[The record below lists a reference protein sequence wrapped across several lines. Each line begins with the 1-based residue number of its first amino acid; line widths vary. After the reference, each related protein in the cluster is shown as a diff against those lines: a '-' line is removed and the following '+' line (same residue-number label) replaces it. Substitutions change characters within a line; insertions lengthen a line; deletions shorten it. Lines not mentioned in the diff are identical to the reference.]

1 LALFGL
7 FNAKT
12 NAYEASARARRGAF
26 RLSAIVIGLIAIG
39 LVVFIYYRVAR
50 PAEGRWAKMV
60 ERLEESQERLSSMFD
75 FHPDAI
81 ALIDANSR
89 IVRANA
95 ELERL
100 TLYRSDELIGAPID
114 TLAPAQDAIEH
125 AGLATPLFSETSLR
139 FDAALRAKTG
149 AAVMV
154 RVDTVPMRT
163 GGELEGVYV
172 IARDV
177 THERELEF
185 REGVQRERLRS
196 LSRIASVH
204 ASSVDRQI
212 SETLQ
217 FAVRA
222 LEMQGAGV
230 SRVYDDEVKIIHSVG
245 DGLQAGYSFPFA
257 ESYTRHI
264 FGTSKMISFWNYD
277 SNEWEEDPA
286 QTRFG
291 WGAMII
297 TTAFAD
303 GVPVGALGFMSRK
316 ERRRPFEEADLDFVR
331 VVAAMIGASLAREQ
345 REDELEEIA
354 YVDAVTRLPNR
365 RYAMDQLRLAIA
377 RAERSGERIVAY
389 FIDLDG
395 FKAINDEFGHAV
407 GDDFLAITAA
417 RLRAVLREGDILAR
431 VGGDE
436 FLALQS
442 GAATV
447 DGEALRLGERLIQAA
462 SERAIFDGRS
472 VSVGASV
479 GIAAYPNDAKTAEE
493 LLERADQAMY
503 ASKRAGKGVATTAS

>member
-1 LALFGL
+1 
-7 FNAKT
+7 
-12 NAYEASARARRGAF
+12 
-26 RLSAIVIGLIAIG
+26 
-39 LVVFIYYRVAR
+39 
-50 PAEGRWAKMV
+50 
-60 ERLEESQERLSSMFD
+60 
-75 FHPDAI
+75 
-81 ALIDANSR
+81 
-89 IVRANA
+89 
-95 ELERL
+95 
-100 TLYRSDELIGAPID
+100 
-114 TLAPAQDAIEH
+114 
-125 AGLATPLFSETSLR
+125 
-139 FDAALRAKTG
+139 
-149 AAVMV
+149 
-154 RVDTVPMRT
+154 
-163 GGELEGVYV
+163 
-172 IARDV
+172 
-177 THERELEF
+177 
-185 REGVQRERLRS
+185 
-196 LSRIASVH
+196 
-204 ASSVDRQI
+204 
-212 SETLQ
+212 
-217 FAVRA
+217 
-222 LEMQGAGV
+222 
-230 SRVYDDEVKIIHSVG
+230 VKIIHSVG